1 MKIETKYD
9 LGDSACV
16 MYNNK
21 IAPVTIIGV
30 LPVISKSR
38 GKHIYYQVD
47 IITEK
52 GPVEF
57 EESHVF
63 RTKRE
68 LIDSL

>member
-9 LGDSACV
+9 LGDSDCV
-16 MYNNK
+16 MDNNK
-21 IAPVTIIGV
+21 IATVTIRGV
-30 LPVISKSR
+30 LTVISKRR

-52 GPVEF
+52 GPVEV

-63 RTKRE
+63 KTKRE